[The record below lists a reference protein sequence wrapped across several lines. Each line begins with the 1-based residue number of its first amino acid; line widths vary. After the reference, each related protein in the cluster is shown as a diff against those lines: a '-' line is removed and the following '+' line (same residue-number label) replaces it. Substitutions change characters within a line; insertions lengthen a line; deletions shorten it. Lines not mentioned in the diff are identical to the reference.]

1 MSNLTVS
8 KTAKS
13 LNVISHLQDENY
25 SKIYSVI
32 TGGQIIKSY
41 LAIDMKNLIA
51 ELSYYDGNKSYKSFY
66 KVKSQKKAI
75 NLLLRAEKDFKGF
88 TKRHGVP
95 TTHTMHQEYKNYFSE
110 ELETGID
117 W

>member
-1 MSNLTVS
+1 M
-8 KTAKS
+8 KTLVKKEKN
-13 LNVISHLQDENY
+13 LNVINHLENQNH
-25 SKIYSVI
+25 SKTYTVQ

-51 ELSYYDGNKSYKSFY
+51 ELSFYDGNTYYESFY
-66 KVKSQKKAI
+66 KVKSQEKAI
-75 NLLLRAEKDFKGF
+75 NLLLRAEKDFRKF
-88 TKRHGVP
+88 TKRHGAP
-95 TTHTMHQEYKNYFSE
+95 TIHTMQKEYKSYFSAE